1 MPTLRQ
7 WSMAFCALAITSS
20 AAASRSPSAA
30 DFPHEDLTCHA
41 PTFFGLLLGGTGYI
55 IVGDN
60 GLYCQPLLSSHFY
73 CHFNIQIVSG
83 VIPVQ
88 TSDAPARDPPRER
101 HPEMQRQWGRNKF
114 HPRQPHHTSLRPHS
128 R

>member
-20 AAASRSPSAA
+20 RLPPAEARAPPIFHMKISPAT
-30 DFPHEDLTCHA
+30 P
-41 PTFFGLLLGGTGYI
+41 PTFSACSLGGTGYI

-88 TSDAPARDPPRER
+88 TSDALPAIRRVKGIQKCSGSGGGTNFT
-101 HPEMQRQWGRNKF
+101 HG
-114 HPRQPHHTSLRPHS
+114 S
-128 R
+128 RINIPSPT